1 MRHLWPL
8 YPGVSTRDCFRFRPR
23 RFNMLLRFAWDPG
36 YPVFLWV
43 SSKELS
49 RSRCGAKDTKIRL
62 SPGDKN
68 SQDLRT
74 KTYHLKSNCCSGV
87 HRLPTSSIKGVP
99 DSARRCPWIQRQF
112 NSFGDRG
119 PVQYQVFLN
128 DYGTCEARFC
138 AEFRPALVPRSVQKA
153 PLGSQHNFSQI
164 GISSYLTH

>member
-1 MRHLWPL
+1 MRHFGPFTRVFQPETAFASGHAASICCLDL
-8 YPGVSTRDCFRFRPR
+8 PGIQGTRSSFGYHRRSCPGRAAAQKIQRYAYRPAIRFTG
-23 RFNMLLRFAWDPG
+23 FA
-36 YPVFLWV
+36 
-43 SSKELS
+43 
-49 RSRCGAKDTKIRL
+49 
-62 SPGDKN
+62 DKN
-68 SQDLRT
+68 VPPQEQL
-74 KTYHLKSNCCSGV
+74 LFWV

-128 DYGTCEARFC
+128 DYGTYEARFC
-138 AEFRPALVPRSVQKA
+138 AEFRPALVPPRSVQKA